1 MTALVLS
8 VTLYCVS
15 FRFARG
21 ARNFYR
27 LYRKIPRPCL
37 KGKSGGGQ
45 TLPPLCGATGQIC
58 ASACSRRQSGRR
70 HPQCRQKDAPDRRSS
85 WKHISPQCH
94 VEVTPGRGV
103 PDKISIVCLTGAA
116 HYVLSSNM
124 PQVFD
129 LLLKYGLD
137 PNAVCEGETV
147 LSSVSSVY
155 NEYIAADTMALLME
169 YGGNPNLVVSGERLF
184 DRFIFLQKAFAS
196 DRGEDC
202 KAAFLRP
209 LHRIS
214 CVFSHIHI

>member
-21 ARNFYR
+21 AGNFYR
-27 LYRKIPRPCL
+27 LYRKIPWPCL

-45 TLPPLCGATGQIC
+45 TLPPLRGAAGRIC

-70 HPQCRQKDAPDRRSS
+70 HPQCRWKDAPDRRRS

-116 HYVLSSNM
+116 HYILSSNM
-124 PQVFD
+124 PQVF
-129 LLLKYGLD
+129 LLRALPPVSCASAAKATGFVRYRWLLFFTESVCIRPRRGLQGGFSSTPS
-137 PNAVCEGETV
+137 PNI
-147 LSSVSSVY
+147 L
-155 NEYIAADTMALLME
+155 
-169 YGGNPNLVVSGERLF
+169 
-184 DRFIFLQKAFAS
+184 RFLPYS
-196 DRGEDC
+196 YMM
-202 KAAFLRP
+202 
-209 LHRIS
+209 
-214 CVFSHIHI
+214 